1 MLRCCGGVCWAAV
14 LDLRGDVLAGVLST
28 EVLLAGAV
36 LAGAVLAGAVLAA
49 AVLVLLAVLAVTV
62 LAVAVLGSGAGCGD
76 VLAGVLSAAVLAG
89 AVLAGSVLAAAV
101 LVVLAVLAVAVL
113 AVLRWRAGRRSD
125 VWESAGWGTQR
136 PPSFGPKANSLPKIR
151 LRRMVVTFSAPTKGS
166 QESPI

>member
-1 MLRCCGGVCWAAV
+1 M
-14 LDLRGDVLAGVLST
+14 RGDVLAGVLST

-76 VLAGVLSAAVLAG
+76 VLAGVLSGAVLAG

-113 AVLRWRAGRRSD
+113 AVLRWCAGRRSD
-125 VWESAGWGTQR
+125 VWESAGWGDATPPIFPGEENGGYIFCPHKGVPREPHLVERGSR
-136 PPSFGPKANSLPKIR
+136 PGLNAALAW
-151 LRRMVVTFSAPTKGS
+151 SAGAL
-166 QESPI
+166 IIY